1 MANVLQHFGTKRTLV
16 VHCQGLDEMS
26 PLGTLTCTPSD
37 LSTMGVHLS
46 DKLPCQ
52 CQMYNQCLFIELV
65 AYSLEGGKVL
75 CSFLLFVSDFIL
87 TLKFG
92 L

>member
-1 MANVLQHFGTKRTLV
+1 M
-16 VHCQGLDEMS
+16 
-26 PLGTLTCTPSD
+26 
-37 LSTMGVHLS
+37 
-46 DKLPCQ
+46 CQ
-52 CQMYNQCLFIELV
+52 CQMYNRCLFIELV
-65 AYSLEGGKVL
+65 AYSLEGGNVL